1 MLNDLLQPSERQR
14 NFSKM
19 DHHVPGLTPDDILVR
34 PQQTPNP
41 MAMKFV
47 VNQALK
53 SEGKAT
59 INSPTEVPDIQLA
72 ESLFQISGV
81 KQLHFFQN
89 TVTVT
94 HEGDLGLEELVDQVV
109 SVLKTRVPV
118 HNPEFGEPEAE
129 TQRPD
134 RSKMTEEQRIIEE
147 ILDRTIRPGLQAD
160 GGDLEVIKIKDN
172 EVHILYQGA
181 CGGCPS
187 AMMGT
192 LDAIQ
197 GILQNELQ
205 NPDLMVIPI

>member
-1 MLNDLLQPSERQR
+1 MLNNLSQQSEKQR
-14 NFSKM
+14 NFSSM
-19 DHHVPGLTPDDILVR
+19 NNTPGLSPDDVLVR

-53 SEGKAT
+53 AEGKAT
-59 INSPTEVPDIQLA
+59 VNSPDEVPEVKLA
-72 ESLFQISGV
+72 ESLFQIQGV

-94 HEGDLGLEELVDQVV
+94 HDGELSLEDLVDQVV
-109 SVLKTRVPV
+109 SVLKTRVPI
-118 HNPEFGEPEAE
+118 HNPEFGEPEAVV
-129 TQRPD
+129 QRPD
-134 RSKMTEEQRIIEE
+134 RSKMSEQQRMIEE

-172 EVHILYQGA
+172 EIHILYQGA

-205 NPDLMVIPI
+205 NPDLVVIPI

>member
-1 MLNDLLQPSERQR
+1 MQQEPTLS
-14 NFSKM
+14 
-19 DHHVPGLTPDDILVR
+19 PDDVLIR

-53 SEGKAT
+53 MEGKAT
-59 INSPTEVPDIQLA
+59 LTAPEDIPNLKIA
-72 ESLFQISGV
+72 EGLFSIQGVTQI
-81 KQLHFFQN
+81 HFFQN

-94 HEGDLGLEELVDQVV
+94 QSGELDTHEMVDQVV
-109 SVLKTRVPV
+109 SVLKTRVPI
-118 HNPEFGEPEAE
+118 HDPNFGEPELQVQKA
-129 TQRPD
+129 D
-134 RSKMTEEQRIIEE
+134 RSEMSEEQKIVEE

-160 GGDLEVIKIKDN
+160 GGDLDVIKIKGN
-172 EVHILYQGA
+172 EIHILYQGA

-205 NPDLMVIPI
+205 NPEITVIPI

>member
-1 MLNDLLQPSERQR
+1 MNHAPVLSSE
-14 NFSKM
+14 
-19 DHHVPGLTPDDILVR
+19 DILVR

-41 MAMKFV
+41 MAIKFV
-47 VNQALK
+47 VNQELK

-59 INSPTEVPDIQLA
+59 VDSPADIPEVPLA
-72 ESLFQISGV
+72 EHLFQVPGV

-94 HEGDLGLEELVDQVV
+94 HNGELELEDLVEQVV
-109 SVLKTRVPV
+109 VVLKVNIPT
-118 HNPEFGEPEAE
+118 HNPDFGEPE
-129 TQRPD
+129 TKNQRPD
-134 RSKMTEEQRIIEE
+134 RSTMSEEQRVIEE

-197 GILQNELQ
+197 GILQHELQ

>member
-1 MLNDLLQPSERQR
+1 MNQVSTLS
-14 NFSKM
+14 
-19 DHHVPGLTPDDILVR
+19 PDDILVR

-53 SEGKAT
+53 AEGKAT
-59 INSPTEVPDIQLA
+59 VNSPADVPGVKLA
-72 ESLFQISGV
+72 EALFQIQGV
-81 KQLHFFQN
+81 RQLHFFQN

-94 HEGDLGLEELVDQVV
+94 HEGELSLEDLVDQVV
-109 SVLKTRVPV
+109 SVLKTRVPI
-118 HNPEFGEPEAE
+118 HNPEFGEPEPAVV
-129 TQRPD
+129 RPD
-134 RSKMTEEQRIIEE
+134 RSKMSEEQRIIEE

-205 NPDLMVIPI
+205 NPDLVVIPI

>member
-1 MLNDLLQPSERQR
+1 MTESPVLS
-14 NFSKM
+14 
-19 DHHVPGLTPDDILVR
+19 PDDILIR

-41 MAMKFV
+41 MAIKFI
-47 VNQALK
+47 VNQSLK

-59 INSPTEVPDIQLA
+59 LNSSSELPESKLV
-72 ESLFQISGV
+72 ESLFQIPGV

-94 HEGDLGLEELVDQVV
+94 HDGELEAEDLVEQAM
-109 SVLKTRVPV
+109 SVLRTRVPI
-118 HNPEFGEPEAE
+118 HNPNFGEPEKQAAK
-129 TQRPD
+129 PD
-134 RSKMTEEQRIIEE
+134 RSKISEEQKIIEE

-160 GGDLEVIKIKDN
+160 GGDLEIIKIKGN

-197 GILQNELQ
+197 GILQHELQ
-205 NPDLMVIPI
+205 NPDLIIVPI